1 MRRSAFLLLS
11 AIVVLTVSQQNYQ
24 RRNIWVG
31 PDDSPCNY
39 GSGTKDKV
47 NLVITVPGK
56 ETIKVTVESST
67 YCDPNILVSSQA
79 INPSTFTDYVD
90 SKADHHVELKE
101 EPDYKVI
108 YGTLVALLEIT
119 TIEKVKVYGRDDYDC
134 VIVGDGHWQHWGVDF
149 LDFDPATIQ
158 INCSEPSKTSV
169 SELT

>member
-1 MRRSAFLLLS
+1 MRGSVFLLLS
-11 AIVVLTVSQQNYQ
+11 VMIVLTVTQQNYQ

-79 INPSTFTDYVD
+79 INPSTFIDYVD
-90 SKADHHVELKE
+90 SKAGHHVELKE
-101 EPDYKVI
+101 ETQYIFVYRLMGMMTKTRVD
-108 YGTLVALLEIT
+108 
-119 TIEKVKVYGRDDYDC
+119 KVKVYGRTDYDC
-134 VIVGDGHWQHWGVDF
+134 AVVGNGDIYHWGVDF
-149 LDFDPATIQ
+149 VDY
-158 INCSEPSKTSV
+158 
-169 SELT
+169 